1 MVTTVNTAGNVNV
14 NPLIAQGTLN
24 RLRGSVVWSGFPT
37 LNVTAPY
44 LSKEGIRL
52 ALDGEATVFLPTIT
66 GAVTSPE
73 PYQMI
78 TLTMNILKS
87 NGLAAQYQA
96 QMQNTCLLGNGI
108 VYTDTSAL
116 PTFPIVNCA
125 IEGVREM
132 SFSGEDPTFAV
143 LIRGYYIVNNALWS
157 LV

>member
-1 MVTTVNTAGNVNV
+1 MAANTNV

-24 RLRGSVVWSGFPT
+24 RLRGSVVWQNYPT

-52 ALDGEATVFLPTIT
+52 SLDGEATVFLPTIT

-78 TLTMNILKS
+78 TLTMNILKT
-87 NGLAAQYQA
+87 NGLAALYQA
-96 QMQNTCLLGNGI
+96 QMVDTTLLGNGT
-108 VYTDTSAL
+108 VKTDTSSL
-116 PTFPIVNCA
+116 PVFPLVNCA

-132 SFSGEDPTFAV
+132 PFNGEDASFV
-143 LIRGYYIVNNALWS
+143 VMIRGYYIINNALWN
-157 LV
+157 LT